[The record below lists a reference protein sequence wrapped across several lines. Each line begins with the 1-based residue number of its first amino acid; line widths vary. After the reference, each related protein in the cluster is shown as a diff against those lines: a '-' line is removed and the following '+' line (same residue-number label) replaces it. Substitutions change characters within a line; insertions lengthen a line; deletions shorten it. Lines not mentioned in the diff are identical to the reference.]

1 MSIRSIALHY
11 IKSNISKISIS
22 STCFRGNLFL
32 FSKLFPEQKCK
43 KNHQHFYI
51 FKIILFFM
59 EQATRHNRKTSC
71 HLPHQTAACRDFL
84 DLPPLGASSFVAKK
98 GREGRRMAFP
108 LGNGWF
114 AQTCPKRCVGSFSA
128 GFRLYRSYPRRSKAT
143 TGLTIRILRILVI
156 GWGAKYAW
164 ITFLS
169 TGCFAPPKRVQAAC
183 EKIGIISD
191 LGDSEPLLSSGV
203 SAAGTGA
210 I

>member
-1 MSIRSIALHY
+1 M
-11 IKSNISKISIS
+11 
-22 STCFRGNLFL
+22 
-32 FSKLFPEQKCK
+32 FSGEFIFVFEVIPWTEMQ

-84 DLPPLGASSFVAKK
+84 DLPPLGASSFAAKK

-169 TGCFAPPKRVQAAC
+169 TGCFAPPKGYKQPV
-183 EKIGIISD
+183 KK
-191 LGDSEPLLSSGV
+191 
-203 SAAGTGA
+203 
-210 I
+210 